1 MVSECIIAQ
10 NNTRSKR
17 QPVWRIHRGAVTAQG
32 SVSQWLSAGCS
43 HQALSAPR
51 GSLLSTSCSSES
63 WKTEGCD
70 SGVWGAFLL
79 QLYPS
84 GGNTARLWGLKHAL
98 SQASTSQEP
107 SPHARTH
114 AAASCGGG
122 GWKWGWGVP
131 VRGAYA
137 GAAHAL
143 LLKLPGRSSAR
154 LVPISKG
161 SVGIFT
167 SLGRC
172 EG

>member
-51 GSLLSTSCSSES
+51 GSLLSTSCSSCSSES

-70 SGVWGAFLL
+70 SGVWGVFLL

-84 GGNTARLWGLKHAL
+84 GGNTARLWGLKHAS
-98 SQASTSQEP
+98 SQACTSQEP
-107 SPHARTH
+107 STHARTH
-114 AAASCGGG
+114 ACCCLM
-122 GWKWGWGVP
+122 WGWRVEVGVG
-131 VRGAYA
+131 GASQGCLCWGRTCFA
-137 GAAHAL
+137 VEAAWDVL
-143 LLKLPGRSSAR
+143 SE
-154 LVPISKG
+154 VG
-161 SVGIFT
+161 SP
-167 SLGRC
+167 S
-172 EG
+172 